1 MFVEVPVILAWA
13 KSSVLLFDEEEG
25 SGLRGVRGTDF
36 CSVKI
41 FVKEG
46 FGSEMFI
53 GGERVEFPYFG
64 GERIGEVDFVV
75 IGSRRGNMV
84 CSFFSED

>member
-53 GGERVEFPYFG
+53 GGERVELPYFWG
-64 GERIGEVDFVV
+64 KRVGKVDFVV
-75 IGSRRGNMV
+75 VGLRRGDMV
-84 CSFFSED
+84 RSFFIKD

>member
-25 SGLRGVRGTDF
+25 SGLRGVRGMDF
-36 CSVKI
+36 SSAKI

-46 FGSEMFI
+46 FGSEMFV
-53 GGERVEFPYFG
+53 GGERVEFPNFWG
-64 GERIGEVDFVV
+64 KRVSEVDFVIV
-75 IGSRRGNMV
+75 GSRRGNMV
-84 CSFFSED
+84 CSFFIKD